1 MKSRV
6 QWSIYGDSGIV
17 RLGTFHSDDELSE
30 VVEHAERIV
39 RAFLW
44 GERVGRVQVFS
55 ARGEVLVDNVYKEVA
70 V

>member
-6 QWSIYGDSGIV
+6 QWSISTDIGII
-17 RLGTFHSDDELSE
+17 RMGTFHSDDDLEAM
-30 VVEHAERIV
+30 VERAERIV
-39 RAFLW
+39 RAFVW
-44 GERVGRVQVFS
+44 GERIGRMQVFS